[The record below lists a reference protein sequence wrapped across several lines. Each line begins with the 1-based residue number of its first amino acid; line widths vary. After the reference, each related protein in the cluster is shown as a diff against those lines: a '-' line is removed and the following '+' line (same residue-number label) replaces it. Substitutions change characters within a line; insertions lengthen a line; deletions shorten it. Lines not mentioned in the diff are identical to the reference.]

1 MQFLKVLPAAVDVV
15 VIGGGHAGCEA
26 AAAAARA
33 GAKTLLISQK
43 WDTVGELSC
52 NPAIGGVGKGTLVRE
67 IDALDGLMGKAA
79 DEAAIH
85 FRLLNRSKGPAVQG
99 PRLQVDRNLYRNA
112 LQKLL
117 KETGPN
123 LMFYEDGVDD
133 LEVAANDKIKKV
145 TGVATSSG
153 QTVKTNNV
161 VVTTGTFLSGVV
173 HIGPEN
179 FPAGRF
185 RRSNEDGVEAPT
197 TALAKTF
204 NNLGFSLGRL
214 NTGTPPRIKQSSI
227 DFDGLV
233 TQPSE
238 MDDDIHYLSFLNE
251 HEKFNNINNNNKQQR
266 ELVHCFQTRTNEKT
280 HEIMKNNLHL
290 LPKYDTN
297 EGGGVGPRYCPS
309 LDRKIIRFQDRKN
322 HIVWLEPEFLPG
334 SVEEDEGIIYP
345 NGISMSLPENIQT
358 EIVHSIKG
366 LEEAVI
372 LRPGYSVE
380 YDFVDPRNLDH
391 TLKTKNVD
399 GLYLAGQINGTTGYE
414 EAGAQGIVAGANAAL
429 SVIGG
434 EDVLFTLKRSE
445 AMIGVLIDDLV
456 LKGAKEPYRMFTS
469 RAEHR
474 LKLRADNADVRLT
487 QLGRNIGI
495 VGDDRYFN
503 TCQRLLE
510 INDAHKALR
519 DLKWSTSKWKKNG
532 IPIKQDGAI
541 LTAAEVI
548 GRQINNVKISIDDI
562 PTVNISPLVKSTVE
576 IDCIYSDYIKVSKE
590 LDILE
595 K

>member
-251 HEKFNNINNNNKQQR
+251 HVKFNNINNNNKQQR

-358 EIVHSIKG
+358 EIVHSIQG

-503 TCQRLLE
+503 TRQRLLE
-510 INDAHKALR
+510 INDAHKALK

-576 IDCIYSDYIKVSKE
+576 IDCIYSDYIKVSKK

>member
-1 MQFLKVLPAAVDVV
+1 
-15 VIGGGHAGCEA
+15 
-26 AAAAARA
+26 
-33 GAKTLLISQK
+33 
-43 WDTVGELSC
+43 
-52 NPAIGGVGKGTLVRE
+52 
-67 IDALDGLMGKAA
+67 
-79 DEAAIH
+79 
-85 FRLLNRSKGPAVQG
+85 
-99 PRLQVDRNLYRNA
+99 
-112 LQKLL
+112 
-117 KETGPN
+117 
-123 LMFYEDGVDD
+123 
-133 LEVAANDKIKKV
+133 
-145 TGVATSSG
+145 
-153 QTVKTNNV
+153 
-161 VVTTGTFLSGVV
+161 
-173 HIGPEN
+173 
-179 FPAGRF
+179 
-185 RRSNEDGVEAPT
+185 
-197 TALAKTF
+197 
-204 NNLGFSLGRL
+204 
-214 NTGTPPRIKQSSI
+214 
-227 DFDGLV
+227 
-233 TQPSE
+233 
-238 MDDDIHYLSFLNE
+238 
-251 HEKFNNINNNNKQQR
+251 
-266 ELVHCFQTRTNEKT
+266 
-280 HEIMKNNLHL
+280 
-290 LPKYDTN
+290 
-297 EGGGVGPRYCPS
+297 
-309 LDRKIIRFQDRKN
+309 
-322 HIVWLEPEFLPG
+322 
-334 SVEEDEGIIYP
+334 
-345 NGISMSLPENIQT
+345 MSLPENIQT

-391 TLKTKNVD
+391 TLKTKHVD

-434 EDVLFTLKRSE
+434 EDVLFTLRRSE

-576 IDCIYSDYIKVSKE
+576 IDCIYSDYIKVSKK